1 MKSCSYFPNLVL
13 VWLPNKRKCSEVGER
28 GHYSGVNL
36 LNECLEIVIS
46 SNYFMKNIRCN
57 CSSINIVLYIINI
70 VINVFINV
78 TQIRVSVCLFL
89 SSIGFYN
96 CHLVIIQIH
105 STGHQIIVYKYMK
118 NHSKALILIVYT
130 SLSWATLKTKFRY

>member
-1 MKSCSYFPNLVL
+1 
-13 VWLPNKRKCSEVGER
+13 
-28 GHYSGVNL
+28 
-36 LNECLEIVIS
+36 
-46 SNYFMKNIRCN
+46 MKNIRCN

-89 SSIGFYN
+89 SSIGCYN

-118 NHSKALILIVYT
+118 NNSKALILIVYT
-130 SLSWATLKTKFRY
+130 SLSWATLKTKFRFRNQPKQQTQKETVGNPPLDISDVVEPRYTRLAVPISKHIR